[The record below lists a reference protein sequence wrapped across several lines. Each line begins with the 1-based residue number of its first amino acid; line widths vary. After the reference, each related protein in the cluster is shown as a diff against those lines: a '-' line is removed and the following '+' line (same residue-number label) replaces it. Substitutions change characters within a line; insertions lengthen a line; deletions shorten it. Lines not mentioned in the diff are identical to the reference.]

1 MGNEDAWTTL
11 APANELI
18 RLESI
23 MEREPTDPNEVNEQE
38 DIPEY
43 TASTSFSNTAMPLME
58 ATQSKS
64 CTDSQ
69 NVSELE
75 SKHKLPYFMLCETG
89 AKDVFLV
96 KAHNPFCIF

>member
-1 MGNEDAWTTL
+1 
-11 APANELI
+11 
-18 RLESI
+18 

-58 ATQSKS
+58 ATQLNHAQIRKMYQSLNQTQASIFYAVRDWCKR
-64 CTDSQ
+64 
-69 NVSELE
+69 
-75 SKHKLPYFMLCETG
+75 
-89 AKDVFLV
+89 VFLV